1 MPRRRA
7 FRYNNFWL
15 NAHRHS
21 VADDRRQRNLRLA
34 TAAISAKNHFRCNL
48 TGSIRFELDCR
59 HAYRPAGRKRMLY
72 QTNPTQLFG
81 ETCDSLLD
89 ALNCFG

>member
-1 MPRRRA
+1 VLLFFFFWAFRRGLGGRRFQASQKGEAVNLSHHRYLLPPRRRA

-34 TAAISAKNHFRCNL
+34 TAAISAKNHFR
-48 TGSIRFELDCR
+48 F
-59 HAYRPAGRKRMLY
+59 
-72 QTNPTQLFG
+72 NP
-81 ETCDSLLD
+81 
-89 ALNCFG
+89 